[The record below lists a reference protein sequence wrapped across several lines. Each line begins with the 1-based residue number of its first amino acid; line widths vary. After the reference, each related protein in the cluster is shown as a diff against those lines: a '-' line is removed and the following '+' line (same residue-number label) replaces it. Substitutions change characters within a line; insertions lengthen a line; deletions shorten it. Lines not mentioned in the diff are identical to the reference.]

1 MNAQLNLEQNLN
13 IKTLVSMLK
22 MTSLESFMNISS
34 PLNGKNIIF
43 TSNDCVRFP
52 IGGWDKNMS
61 KENEIP
67 VNRITPVHEATVVS
81 GLDSSCLKIAETEDG
96 SIYAIKCGLVFC
108 LSLDI
113 VLHFRI
119 GPLLLYLTDDSLRSS
134 KLDSRLLK
142 AVSYDS
148 EMARRMIRINME
160 RLIQYE
166 LSEILHNSIIL
177 VDGTLKASVFENRH
191 YNLSKI
197 TENCILNRNILLGL
211 GKSTKFKILDKVSM
225 GLRSF
230 EDPGLIDVGFIIKSL
245 VRDSLGYNTMVKF
258 AKNTP
263 SMRADIVANSIS
275 DAIFSLGKIMGN
287 DPLASGYPESLS
299 MAHHISSFSS
309 SEISGIKVHLLKKYN
324 VVELPAHNPRQ
335 ELLGSV

>member
-1 MNAQLNLEQNLN
+1 MNAQLNLAQNLD

-22 MTSLESFMNISS
+22 MNSLDSFMNMGG
-34 PLNGKNIIF
+34 PLNGRDIIF
-43 TSNDCVRFP
+43 TTNDSVRFP

-61 KENEIP
+61 NQNEIP
-67 VNRITPVHEATVVS
+67 VKKIVPVHESTMVS
-81 GLDSSCLKIAETEDG
+81 GIDSTCLKIAETADG

-119 GPLLLYLTDDSLRSS
+119 GPLLVYLTDDSLRSS
-134 KLDSRLLK
+134 ELDSRLLK
-142 AVSYDS
+142 VVSYDS

-166 LSEILHNSIIL
+166 LSKILHNSVIL
-177 VDGTLKASVFENRH
+177 VDGALKASIFENRQ

-197 TENCILNRNILLGL
+197 TENCLLNRNILIGL
-211 GKSTKFKILDKVSM
+211 AKSTKFKILDKVSI

-230 EDPGLIDVGFIIKSL
+230 KDPGLIDVGFIIKSL
-245 VRDSLGYNTMVKF
+245 VRNSLGYNTMVKF
-258 AKNTP
+258 AKNTLI
-263 SMRADIVANSIS
+263 MRADIVASSIS
-275 DAIFSLGKIMGN
+275 DATFSLGKIMGN
-287 DPLASGYPESLS
+287 DPLPSGYPESLS

-324 VVELPAHNPRQ
+324 VAELPAQNPRQ
-335 ELLGSV
+335 ELLGSL

>member
-1 MNAQLNLEQNLN
+1 MNAQLNLAQNLD

-22 MTSLESFMNISS
+22 MNSLDSFMNMGG
-34 PLNGKNIIF
+34 PLNGRDIIF
-43 TSNDCVRFP
+43 TTNDSVRFP

-61 KENEIP
+61 NQNEIP
-67 VNRITPVHEATVVS
+67 VKKIVPVHESTMVS
-81 GLDSSCLKIAETEDG
+81 GIDSTCLKIAETADG

-119 GPLLLYLTDDSLRSS
+119 GPLLVYLTDDSLRSS
-134 KLDSRLLK
+134 ELDSRLLK
-142 AVSYDS
+142 VVSYDS

-166 LSEILHNSIIL
+166 LSKILHNSVIL
-177 VDGTLKASVFENRH
+177 VDGALKASIFENRQ

-197 TENCILNRNILLGL
+197 TENCLLNRNILIGL
-211 GKSTKFKILDKVSM
+211 AKSTKFKILDKVSI

-230 EDPGLIDVGFIIKSL
+230 KDPGLIDVGFIIKSL
-245 VRDSLGYNTMVKF
+245 VRNSLGYNTMVKF
-258 AKNTP
+258 AKNTLI
-263 SMRADIVANSIS
+263 MRADIVASSIS
-275 DAIFSLGKIMGN
+275 DATFSLGKIMGN
-287 DPLASGYPESLS
+287 DPLPSGYPESLS

-324 VVELPAHNPRQ
+324 VVELPAQNPRQ
-335 ELLGSV
+335 ELLGSL

>member
-1 MNAQLNLEQNLN
+1 MNAQLNLEQNLD

-22 MTSLESFMNISS
+22 MNSLDSFMKIGG
-34 PLNGKNIIF
+34 PLNGRDIIF
-43 TSNDCVRFP
+43 TTNDSVRFP

-61 KENEIP
+61 NQNEIP
-67 VNRITPVHEATVVS
+67 VNKIVPVHESMMVS
-81 GLDSSCLKIAETEDG
+81 GVDSTCLKIAETADG

-134 KLDSRLLK
+134 ELDSRLLK
-142 AVSYDS
+142 VVSYDS

-166 LSEILHNSIIL
+166 LSKILHNSVIL
-177 VDGTLKASVFENRH
+177 VDGALKASIFENRQ

-197 TENCILNRNILLGL
+197 TENCLLNRNILIGL
-211 GKSTKFKILDKVSM
+211 AKSTKFKILDKVSI

-230 EDPGLIDVGFIIKSL
+230 NDPGLIDVGFIIKSL
-245 VRDSLGYNTMVKF
+245 VRNSLGYNTMVKF
-258 AKNTP
+258 AKNTLI
-263 SMRADIVANSIS
+263 MRADIVASSIS
-275 DAIFSLGKIMGN
+275 DATFSLGKIMGN
-287 DPLASGYPESLS
+287 DPLPSGYPESLS
-299 MAHHISSFSS
+299 IAHHISSFSS

-324 VVELPAHNPRQ
+324 VAELPAHNPRQ
-335 ELLGSV
+335 ELLGSL